1 MADSSSQPVFYS
13 QDVPRSP
20 GVYVYRNSA
29 GEVIYVG
36 KARNL
41 RSRMS
46 SYFRPSGALR
56 SDPRRRALIHS
67 IASYE
72 IFPVATESEA
82 LLLEAQFIKQYKPR
96 YNVELRDDKRFL
108 LVCVDPAEPFPRL
121 RLVRI
126 RRDDNRLYFGP
137 YPQATALREA
147 VHFLSVRY
155 RLRTCKVLT
164 PNPETH
170 RHCLEEV
177 IRGCLCPC
185 LGAVTPEEYGERL
198 DEALAVLRGESRP
211 LLEELTEKMQSEA
224 AAMDFEGAARTR
236 DLISC
241 LKAMAEPTR
250 RFINQTIARRNAS
263 SNPEGVA
270 ALQEVLGLPSPPL
283 LMECFDMSNIS
294 GSLAVGSMVRFRN
307 GRPATSEYRRY
318 RIRSEEAADDTAFMR
333 EVLQRRYGRLQREGG
348 AFPDLVLVD
357 GGESQLAVAVEVFA
371 DLGLPS
377 VPLFGLAE
385 KQELVI
391 RPNEAEPLELPR
403 DHAGLKLLQAIR
415 DEAHRFAN
423 AYHRVLRNRR
433 ITDSILSDIPG
444 IGVKRR
450 QQMLSACGSVREI
463 ARMTPEQLAEAVPG
477 IGKNTATR
485 VIAYLQNALGEP

>member
-1 MADSSSQPVFYS
+1 MADSPSHPVFHS

-20 GVYVYRNSA
+20 GVYVYRNAA

-67 IASYE
+67 ITSYE
-72 IFPVATESEA
+72 IFPVATEAEA
-82 LLLEAQFIKQYKPR
+82 LLLEAQFIKQYTPR

-108 LVCVDPAEPFPRL
+108 LICVNPSEPFPRL
-121 RLVRI
+121 RLARI

-147 VHFLSVRY
+147 VQFLSVRY
-155 RLRTCKVLT
+155 RLRTCNVSE

-170 RHCLEEV
+170 RHCLEQV

-185 LGAVTPEEYGERL
+185 IGGVTPAKYGEHL
-198 DEALAVLRGESRP
+198 AEALAVLRGESGP
-211 LLEELTEKMQSEA
+211 LLAELTATMQSEA

-236 DLISC
+236 DVLSC

-250 RFINQTIARRNAS
+250 RFINQTITRRNAS
-263 SNPEGVA
+263 SNPEGLK
-270 ALQEVLGLPSPPL
+270 ALQEILGLPSPPL

-307 GRPATSEYRRY
+307 GRPATAEYRRY
-318 RIRSEEAADDTAFMR
+318 RIRSEEASDDTAFMR
-333 EVLQRRYGRLQREGG
+333 EVLTRRYGRLLREGE

-357 GGESQLAVAVEVFA
+357 GGEGQLAVAVDVFA
-371 DLGLPS
+371 GLGATAVPLLGL
-377 VPLFGLAE
+377 AK

-391 RPNEAEPLELPR
+391 RPDVAEPLELPR

-423 AYHRVLRNRR
+423 AYHRALRNRR
-433 ITDSILSDIPG
+433 ITDSILNDIPG
-444 IGVKRR
+444 IGAKRR
-450 QQMLSACGSVREI
+450 QQLLSACGSVREI
-463 ARMTPEQLAEAVPG
+463 ARLTPEQLAASVPG
-477 IGKNTATR
+477 FGKDTAAR
-485 VIAYLQNALGEP
+485 VIAYLQGALGAP